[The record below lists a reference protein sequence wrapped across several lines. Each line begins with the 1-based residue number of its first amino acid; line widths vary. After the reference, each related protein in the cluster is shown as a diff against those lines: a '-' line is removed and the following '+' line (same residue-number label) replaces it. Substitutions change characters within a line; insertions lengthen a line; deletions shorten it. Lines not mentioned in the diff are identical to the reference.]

1 MRYKPERALTPATH
15 LTPLASKRLVEMRY
29 KPERALT
36 LHKYQSTQL
45 YFPVVEMRY
54 KPERA
59 LTPMDVVSFTVVA
72 AGRNE
77 V

>member
-1 MRYKPERALTPATH
+1 MRYKPERALTQDNA
-15 LTPLASKRLVEMRY
+15 LAFIIDCIMVEMRY